1 MNIQATLAKCRDE
14 LKRQK
19 EMEEWTT
26 QPPWHRLGEQG
37 EAAIQ
42 CITGKIPVS
51 RAKLDQEQFVADGE
65 ESVVVIMGYA
75 HGFRSE
81 NLKVICLTR
90 NLNPARLKVAEDKLE
105 YAQERLDELNAD
117 MAALCELSAHRPY
130 CQEDIPAK
138 DFNEMYDGEEQL
150 QDAIALLGVEVVE

>member
-1 MNIQATLAKCRDE
+1 MNIQATLAKCRAE
-14 LKRQK
+14 LKRQQ
-19 EMEEWTT
+19 EMEAK
-26 QPPWHRLGEQG
+26 QPVLYTHSSAWREGEPGREEYKADVFRQDKAG
-37 EAAIQ
+37 HVVAEFYGDWQEVKDNSEYYIE
-42 CITGKIPVS
+42 VS
-51 RAKLDQEQFVADGE
+51 G
-65 ESVVVIMGYA
+65 
-75 HGFRSE
+75 H
-81 NLKVICLTR
+81 
-90 NLNPARLKVAEDKLE
+90 NPARLKAAEDKLE